1 MREDRRAAPRE
12 DGVSSGEE
20 AAMRAAFFKEHGGP
34 DKIIWGDYKDPALG
48 PSDVLVKVRA
58 CGLNHVDLL
67 LLDGR
72 YPPPEALPHVHGCDV
87 PRTVPEVGSGS

>member
-1 MREDRRAAPRE
+1 
-12 DGVSSGEE
+12 
-20 AAMRAAFFKEHGGP
+20 MRAAFFKEHGGP
-34 DKIIWGDYKDPALG
+34 DRIIWGDYRDPVLG

-72 YPPPEALPHVHGCDV
+72 YPPTPA
-87 PRTVPEVGSGS
+87 PR